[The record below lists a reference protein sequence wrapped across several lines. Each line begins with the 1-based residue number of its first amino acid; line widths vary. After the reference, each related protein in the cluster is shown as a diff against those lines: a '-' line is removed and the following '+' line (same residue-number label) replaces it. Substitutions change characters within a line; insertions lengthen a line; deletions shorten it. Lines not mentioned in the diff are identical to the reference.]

1 MDGCKDFTCLIPMRT
16 VWGVAEFFRLI
27 FSFLTAENVI
37 FSFLSKENVV
47 FSSSYRQ
54 RKRLEHLKFLDEAL
68 EREWGKDDEESIKK
82 QIKEIEGKF
91 SGKHWARQLSWMEV
105 AIAGAMI
112 TSLTLIV
119 SGAIFFVSHILSE
132 YILRENGW
140 EQGGVLALELRVLI
154 IGILL
159 FLIIVLS
166 APILLDWPGSKAP
179 DTRKKKKK
187 WGKH

>member
-1 MDGCKDFTCLIPMRT
+1 MSYPNAYGLGR
-16 VWGVAEFFRLI
+16 GGGFRLI

-68 EREWGKDDEESIKK
+68 EREWEKEESIKK

-91 SGKHWARQLSWMEV
+91 SGKHWVRQPSWMEV

-132 YILRENGW
+132 HILRENG
-140 EQGGVLALELRVLI
+140 
-154 IGILL
+154 
-159 FLIIVLS
+159 
-166 APILLDWPGSKAP
+166 
-179 DTRKKKKK
+179 
-187 WGKH
+187 

>member
-1 MDGCKDFTCLIPMRT
+1 
-16 VWGVAEFFRLI
+16 
-27 FSFLTAENVI
+27 
-37 FSFLSKENVV
+37 
-47 FSSSYRQ
+47 
-54 RKRLEHLKFLDEAL
+54 
-68 EREWGKDDEESIKK
+68 
-82 QIKEIEGKF
+82 
-91 SGKHWARQLSWMEV
+91 MEV

-112 TSLTLIV
+112 TSLTLIA

-140 EQGGVLALELRVLI
+140 EQGGVLALELRILI

-187 WGKH
+187 WGKR